1 MQHLGLLKTDI
12 ARMLIDQLSVLIIIC
27 MSLISFRTCICVLFF
42 TFCPLFIIDVIHK
55 NVMPCFQLIDLLD
68 NTYCREVLLIMLKS
82 PFVAWPVESYINGEH
97 GEVKSRGLDLK
108 WSMARSFNAC
118 LLLKILITLE
128 IVKVCEIT
136 GTT

>member
-1 MQHLGLLKTDI
+1 
-12 ARMLIDQLSVLIIIC
+12 MLIDQLSVLIIIC
-27 MSLISFRTCICVLFF
+27 MSLISFRTCIYVLSF

-55 NVMPCFQLIDLLD
+55 NVMSCFQLMNLGSRYIGLLD

-82 PFVAWPVESYINGEH
+82 PFVAWPVGSYINGEH

-108 WSMARSFNAC
+108 LSMARSFNAC